1 MDIEQFYI
9 EKRNNFVQFLE
20 ALKNEYA
27 PEQFQLIG
35 QSTLGNFANL
45 DFTSFQ
51 SYQVLLKA
59 AITASSIDSYLE
71 RFMWEDGVD
80 IKKVLCDQI
89 TKLKRYLEL
98 FSSL

>member
-1 MDIEQFYI
+1 
-9 EKRNNFVQFLE
+9 LE
-20 ALKNEYA
+20 ALKTKYA

-35 QSTLGNFANL
+35 HLTLSNFANL

-59 AITASSIDSYLE
+59 AIATGSIDSYLKK
-71 RFMWEDGVD
+71 FMWEDGVD
-80 IKKVLCDQI
+80 VKKVSCNQI